1 MKGIIGLLVV
11 VIAGYLA
18 FAFMPPYFS
27 KYQFNDDITSIARFA
42 GPTTRSEDDIR
53 KEVMKKAKENEIPIK
68 EEQIDVTREQQNV
81 TIRAHYTQVV
91 TLIGGKQV
99 PLDFDLRSDK

>member
-1 MKGIIGLLVV
+1 MKGIIGLLVL

-27 KYQFNDDITSIARFA
+27 KFQFNDDITSLARFA
-42 GPTTRSEDDIR
+42 GPTTKSEDDIR
-53 KEVMKKAKENEIPIK
+53 AEVMRKAKENDIPIK
-68 EEQIDVTREQQNV
+68 EEQIQVTREQQNV
-81 TIRAHYTQVV
+81 TIHAHYTYVV

-99 PLDFDLRSDK
+99 PLEFDLRSDK

>member
-1 MKGIIGLLVV
+1 MKGIFGLLVV

-27 KYQFNDDITSIARFA
+27 KYKFNDDISSVARFA
-42 GPTTRSEDDIR
+42 GPTTRGEDDIR
-53 KEVMKKAKENEIPIK
+53 QEVMKKAKENNVPIK
-68 EEQIDVTREQQNV
+68 EEEIQVTREQQHVN
-81 TIRAHYTQVV
+81 IRAHYTQVV

-99 PLDFDLRSDK
+99 PLEFDLHSED

>member
-1 MKGIIGLLVV
+1 MKAIIGLLVI

-27 KYQFNDDITSIARFA
+27 KYQFSDDLTSIARFA
-42 GPTTRSEDDIR
+42 GPTTKSEDDIR
-53 KEVMKKAKENEIPIK
+53 KEVLRKAKENDIPIK
-68 EEQIDVTREQQNV
+68 EEQIEVTRDQQNV
-81 TIRAHYTQVV
+81 TIHAHYTQVV